1 MKVRVGIVKDNRE
14 RQLTLLKASY
24 NLLKK
29 QDVSPY
35 TLNLLEETI
44 VYEGAEYDGYCLME
58 EIAEELNLI

>member
-1 MKVRVGIVKDNRE
+1 MKVRVGFVKDNRE

-44 VYEGAEYDGYCLME
+44 VYEGAECDGYCLME

>member
-44 VYEGAEYDGYCLME
+44 VYEGAECDGYCLME